1 MMAPLST
8 TTTNVASVVVD
19 GPVPELDL
27 SDNTD
32 SATVPVG
39 ELSYTGSDLLRF
51 AVVGLLMLATGVSLV
66 AVARGDV
73 SRNNSS
79 HSSDV

>member
-1 MMAPLST
+1 MAPLST

-39 ELSYTGSDLLRF
+39 ELPYTGSDLLRF
-51 AVVGLLMLATGVSLV
+51 AVGGLLMLATGVSLV
-66 AVARGDV
+66 AVAR
-73 SRNNSS
+73 RRQQEQQQ
-79 HSSDV
+79 